1 MKTFDQI
8 KEEAK
13 SKIGDR
19 KITDYDFL
27 CLCVILA
34 GEAKISEI
42 DVRKA
47 IGLHSESAEED
58 TKLRNRYAQKYLKPA
73 RILLTVKAKSISI
86 EEAEKI
92 WEKGISSEE
101 TIDFKRSI
109 NARLPQKEK
118 APKATKLT
126 TLGQLLSDLI

>member
-8 KEEAK
+8 KQEAK
-13 SKIGDR
+13 TKIGD
-19 KITDYDFL
+19 KKCSDYDFL

-47 IGLHSESAEED
+47 IGLHSDNAEED
-58 TKLRNRYAQKYLKPA
+58 TKLRNRYAQRYLKPA
-73 RILLTVKAKSISI
+73 RILLTAKTKSISI
-86 EEAEKI
+86 EDAEKI
-92 WEKGISSEE
+92 WEKGVSSEE
-101 TIDFKRSI
+101 IIEFKRSI

-118 APKATKLT
+118 TPKATKLT